1 MDFAWKEVLPVV
13 KVGEKHDPAEEEGDE
28 HEEAVHHINQAVLQ
42 QNWVKIRLATLWK
55 LLKREEWLKK
65 KIWKGEP
72 PDSSDGQGG

>member
-42 QNWVKIRLATLWK
+42 QNWVKRQLQGCNF
-55 LLKREEWLKK
+55 LKSLILGDDVQRILEDCEGLVKV
-65 KIWKGEP
+65 I
-72 PDSSDGQGG
+72 